1 VKRNGNNEDL
11 VYETNGPYQ
20 FTYHTTH
27 SHLQNVNNRFREICF
42 AAVYAQWINK
52 MYDSPILLT
61 LWRSLLPY
69 GYSCKASG
77 ARPG

>member
-42 AAVYAQWINK
+42 AAVYAQ
-52 MYDSPILLT
+52 
-61 LWRSLLPY
+61 
-69 GYSCKASG
+69 
-77 ARPG
+77 